1 MGNCVS
7 KTKSKNTSNTSDTS
21 GIKNNIENHIENSEN
36 KKSNS
41 NLDINLHGYPPINFR
56 KVKKSGFRIGA
67 HVDIGFKDFEAGATF
82 GRNSIQEINFSEN
95 NNHLKLLK
103 SFENEDKNDTEKDKI
118 IASLIN
124 LKNEHVEKPKPK
136 NEDK

>member
-7 KTKSKNTSNTSDTS
+7 KTKNKNTSNAS
-21 GIKNNIENHIENSEN
+21 HIEVSKNSEN
-36 KKSNS
+36 KKSN
-41 NLDINLHGYPPINFR
+41 LGINLHGYPPINFR

-103 SFENEDKNDTEKDKI
+103 SFENEGKNDTEKDKI

-124 LKNEHVEKPKPK
+124 LKNDNVSKPQNVKPE
-136 NEDK
+136 NESK

>member
-7 KTKSKNTSNTSDTS
+7 KTKSKNTHASHDTHDS
-21 GIKNNIENHIENSEN
+21 HASRIENH
-36 KKSNS
+36 
-41 NLDINLHGYPPINFR
+41 DINLHGLRSGRYPPINYR
-56 KVKKSGFRIGA
+56 KVKKSGLRIGA

-82 GRNSIQEINFSEN
+82 GRNSIEEINFSEN

-103 SFENEDKNDTEKDKI
+103 SFEGENDIGKDQI

-124 LKNEHVEKPKPK
+124 LKNEQKVKPKSK
-136 NEDK
+136 IEEDVKS

>member
-7 KTKSKNTSNTSDTS
+7 KTKSKNTPH
-21 GIKNNIENHIENSEN
+21 IEKHIENSKKS

-56 KVKKSGFRIGA
+56 KIRKSGFRIGA

-82 GRNSIQEINFSEN
+82 GRNFVQEVNFSEN

-103 SFENEDKNDTEKDKI
+103 SFENEDKSLSTEKDRI
-118 IASLIN
+118 IASLID
-124 LKNEHVEKPKPK
+124 LKKDQNSKPQEKPQK
-136 NEDK
+136 EE

>member
-1 MGNCVS
+1 MGNCIS
-7 KTKSKNTSNTSDTS
+7 KSKNNPNTSHTS
-21 GIKNNIENHIENSEN
+21 RIEKYENR
-36 KKSNS
+36 KSKS
-41 NLDINLHGYPPINFR
+41 NLDETACARETFGKYPPINFR

-103 SFENEDKNDTEKDKI
+103 SFENEGKNDTEKDKI

-124 LKNEHVEKPKPK
+124 LKNDNVSKPQNVKPE
-136 NEDK
+136 NENK